1 MERVTGFEPVPIAWK
16 AIVLAINTTPA
27 QSGNY
32 NKKGSNMLP
41 IFINTQVMRKASYA
55 LASMHLA
62 FSINSFLIF
71 SAIGFLIQFEL
82 ISLEKFSLYIL
93 LIHMKEL
100 GLSFL

>member
-1 MERVTGFEPVPIAWK
+1 
-16 AIVLAINTTPA
+16 
-27 QSGNY
+27 
-32 NKKGSNMLP
+32 MLP

-62 FSINSFLIF
+62 FSINSFFIF

-93 LIHMKEL
+93 FIHMKEFESSFFYNAVECRNINFCSWH
-100 GLSFL
+100 LSIFIQIN